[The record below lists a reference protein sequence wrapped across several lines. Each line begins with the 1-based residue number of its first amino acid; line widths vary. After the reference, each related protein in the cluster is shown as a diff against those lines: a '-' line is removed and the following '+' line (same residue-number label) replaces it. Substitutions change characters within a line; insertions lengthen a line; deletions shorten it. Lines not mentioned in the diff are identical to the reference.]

1 LLVSFFRSGTHE
13 RGGAEEVEVSQKAGG
28 TDARGVTTSEAAC
41 KEQRPPSE
49 APSSPVRE
57 SDPAA
62 HALSA
67 ALKGFVATLHKQAER
82 NSDVVDVFARALK
95 DLNREVR
102 DERMRR
108 EILERRLRETEGR
121 IEELSRVVA
130 ALARQSWV
138 H

>member
-1 LLVSFFRSGTHE
+1 MAIACLVSRSAT
-13 RGGAEEVEVSQKAGG
+13 RAEEVEVSQKAGG
-28 TDARGVTTSEAAC
+28 TDARGVTTSEVAC
-41 KEQRPPSE
+41 KDQRPPSGD
-49 APSSPVRE
+49 PSQPVRE

-62 HALSA
+62 HALSDV
-67 ALKGFVATLHKQAER
+67 LKGFLATLHKQAER

-95 DLNREVR
+95 DLNREVK

-121 IEELSRVVA
+121 LDELSRVVA
-130 ALARQSWV
+130 ALARQGWV